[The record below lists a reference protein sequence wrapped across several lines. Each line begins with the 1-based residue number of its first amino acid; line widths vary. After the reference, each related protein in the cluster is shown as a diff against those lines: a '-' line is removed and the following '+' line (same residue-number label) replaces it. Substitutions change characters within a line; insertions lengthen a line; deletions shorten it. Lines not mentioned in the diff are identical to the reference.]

1 MAFHSFRSSS
11 DRSSSSLFRSRESS
25 VGLSFNGLLVNS
37 FLGLLAVFAADAVR
51 RAGRAL
57 GDGAGWG
64 PSIGASA
71 VSSSPVPSNGVGGIS
86 SPPSLRTKA
95 SVSRSSSSSCSGV
108 SPPWALKSSEA
119 PLEVSSSSD
128 AWAASPAASPPDVSS
143 GESAA
148 FLRVKD
154 VLGSRKYNFL
164 RPVFPDQPRRSARFH
179 RKARELQAGPARLP
193 PPGLRGRSPPP
204 RCQPPGRG
212 LCLLS
217 CLRRDLPSPHR
228 ALPEKRPR
236 VKIPQRLK
244 L

>member
-57 GDGAGWG
+57 GDGAGSG

-148 FLRVKD
+148 FLRET
-154 VLGSRKYNFL
+154 RL
-164 RPVFPDQPRRSARFH
+164 RFGFSSTGVS
-179 RKARELQAGPARLP
+179 GPASPVCSLSP
-193 PPGLRGRSPPP
+193 EGKGASGGSSPPP
-204 RCQPPGRG
+204 SAWAAGAVASSSVPASRTGAMPSVLSPAGSALSTPGA
-212 LCLLS
+212 S
-217 CLRRDLPSPHR
+217 
-228 ALPEKRPR
+228 
-236 VKIPQRLK
+236 
-244 L
+244 